1 MTKKYSISTLLLT
14 FTLVCPAQFRINL
27 YDGTIPGSRP
37 AAEEEKC
44 VVSADNDSI
53 VSKVSVP
60 KLTVYLPPADKA
72 KSSAVIICPGG
83 GYQVLVINREGHK
96 IARAFNDQGVA
107 AFVLKYRLPDDNI
120 MTDKSTGPLQDAQ
133 KAILTVRQRASE
145 WNIDPCKIGIMGFS
159 AGGHLASTAGT
170 HFKKSLVD
178 NINGTSVRPDF
189 MILIYPVVSF
199 SDSLTHMGSRTN
211 LLGATPSAETIRYF
225 SNELNVMDS
234 VPPAFITH
242 AGDDR
247 SVPVSNSLLFYNA
260 LKEKSIPAEMH
271 IYSSG
276 GHGYLKTP
284 PFGEWFGRCIFWMQS
299 NGWM

>member
-1 MTKKYSISTLLLT
+1 
-14 FTLVCPAQFRINL
+14 
-27 YDGTIPGSRP
+27 
-37 AAEEEKC
+37 
-44 VVSADNDSI
+44 
-53 VSKVSVP
+53 VSVP

>member
-1 MTKKYSISTLLLT
+1 MLLSLT
-14 FTLVCPAQFRINL
+14 FPCTAQYQINL
-27 YDGTIPGSRP
+27 YNGTIPGSRP
-37 AAEEEKC
+37 AVEDERS
-44 VVSADNDSI
+44 VVSVDNDTI
-53 VSKVSVP
+53 ISKVSVP
-60 KLTVYLPPADKA
+60 KLTVYLPPESKA
-72 KSSAVIICPGG
+72 KGSAVIICPGG

-133 KAILTVRQRASE
+133 KAILTVRQRAGE
-145 WNIDPCKIGIMGFS
+145 WHIDPVKIGIMGFS

-170 HFKKSLVD
+170 HFNKSL
-178 NINGTSVRPDF
+178 IESGNGTSVRPDF
-189 MILIYPVVSF
+189 MILIYPVI
-199 SDSLTHMGSRTN
+199 SLTDDLAHMGSRTN
-211 LLGATPSAETIRYF
+211 LLGATPSAERIRYF
-225 SNELNVMDS
+225 SNELNITES
-234 VPPAFITH
+234 VPPAFLTH

-247 SVPVSNSLLFYNA
+247 SVPVSNSLMFYNA
-260 LKEKSIPAEMH
+260 LKEKSIPAEIH

-284 PFGEWFGRCIFWMQS
+284 PFTEWFGRCIFWMQS